1 MFKVV
6 KTYLLIFITSVIIG
20 LYLFEFLLF
29 NNFDKT
35 LIYYEY
41 FKSTGKKF
49 DKRSKLDV
57 FYEKKKYDPH
67 VVIDIPPSLF
77 NNNKNLIPLAGIS
90 NSNTIFCNENGYFSS
105 YLSDR
110 YGFNNPDEEWDKKK
124 IDYILLGDSFV
135 QGACVDRPNDI
146 ASNLRK
152 KNYNVLNF
160 GYATNGPLLQLA
172 SLKEFRPKNVKN
184 VLWFFYEGN
193 DLNDLDREKKSN
205 ILSNY
210 LYNKNFSQNIKDKQD
225 KVDSLSRSKF
235 LEIEKINKKLSLK
248 NNKLK
253 YKLLKFVRLDKTKK
267 ILFKKDSLKNADSG
281 IKKKVEFDYVLFE
294 SILLEAKRV
303 SEIDKSN
310 FYFIYLPWYY
320 RYERGI
326 EAYSYDKI
334 KKIVINNNINFIDM
348 NNLIFEKEKF
358 PLKYFPFRRFGHYNE
373 IGYLKVSNEIIKK
386 TTN

>member
-1 MFKVV
+1 MK
-6 KTYLLIFITSVIIG
+6 
-20 LYLFEFLLF
+20 
-29 NNFDKT
+29 
-35 LIYYEY
+35 
-41 FKSTGKKF
+41 
-49 DKRSKLDV
+49 
-57 FYEKKKYDPH
+57 KKKYDAH

-110 YGFNNPDEEWDKKK
+110 YGFNNPDAEWDKKN

-135 QGACVDRPNDI
+135 QGACVDRPDDI

-193 DLNDLDREKKSN
+193 DLNDLEREKKSN

-210 LYNKNFSQNIKDKQD
+210 LYDKNFSQNIKDKQD

>member
-49 DKRSKLDV
+49 DRRSKLDV

-67 VVIDIPPSLF
+67 AVIDIPPSLF

-110 YGFNNPDEEWDKKK
+110 YGFNNPDAEWDKKN

-193 DLNDLDREKKSN
+193 DLNDLEREKKSN

-210 LYNKNFSQNIKDKQD
+210 LYDKNFSQNIKNKQD

-281 IKKKVEFDYVLFE
+281 IKKVEFDYVLFE

-373 IGYLKVSNEIIKK
+373 IGYLKVSNEIINK

>member
-49 DKRSKLDV
+49 DRRSKLDV

-67 VVIDIPPSLF
+67 AVIDIPPSLF

-110 YGFNNPDEEWDKKK
+110 YGFNNPDVEWDKKN

-152 KNYNVLNF
+152 K
-160 GYATNGPLLQLA
+160 
-172 SLKEFRPKNVKN
+172 
-184 VLWFFYEGN
+184 
-193 DLNDLDREKKSN
+193 
-205 ILSNY
+205 
-210 LYNKNFSQNIKDKQD
+210 
-225 KVDSLSRSKF
+225 
-235 LEIEKINKKLSLK
+235 KL
-248 NNKLK
+248 
-253 YKLLKFVRLDKTKK
+253 
-267 ILFKKDSLKNADSG
+267 
-281 IKKKVEFDYVLFE
+281 
-294 SILLEAKRV
+294 
-303 SEIDKSN
+303 
-310 FYFIYLPWYY
+310 
-320 RYERGI
+320 
-326 EAYSYDKI
+326 
-334 KKIVINNNINFIDM
+334 
-348 NNLIFEKEKF
+348 
-358 PLKYFPFRRFGHYNE
+358 
-373 IGYLKVSNEIIKK
+373 
-386 TTN
+386 

>member
-49 DKRSKLDV
+49 DRRSKLDV

-67 VVIDIPPSLF
+67 AVIDIPPSLF

-110 YGFNNPDEEWDKKK
+110 YGFNNPDVEWDKKN

-193 DLNDLDREKKSN
+193 DLNDLEREKKSN

-210 LYNKNFSQNIKDKQD
+210 LYDKNFSQNIKNKQD

-281 IKKKVEFDYVLFE
+281 IKKVEFDYVLFE

-373 IGYLKVSNEIIKK
+373 IGYLKVSNEIINK

>member
-1 MFKVV
+1 
-6 KTYLLIFITSVIIG
+6 
-20 LYLFEFLLF
+20 
-29 NNFDKT
+29 
-35 LIYYEY
+35 
-41 FKSTGKKF
+41 
-49 DKRSKLDV
+49 
-57 FYEKKKYDPH
+57 
-67 VVIDIPPSLF
+67 
-77 NNNKNLIPLAGIS
+77 
-90 NSNTIFCNENGYFSS
+90 
-105 YLSDR
+105 
-110 YGFNNPDEEWDKKK
+110 
-124 IDYILLGDSFV
+124 
-135 QGACVDRPNDI
+135 
-146 ASNLRK
+146 
-152 KNYNVLNF
+152 
-160 GYATNGPLLQLA
+160 
-172 SLKEFRPKNVKN
+172 
-184 VLWFFYEGN
+184 
-193 DLNDLDREKKSN
+193 
-205 ILSNY
+205 
-210 LYNKNFSQNIKDKQD
+210 
-225 KVDSLSRSKF
+225 

-281 IKKKVEFDYVLFE
+281 IKKVEFDYVLFE

-326 EAYSYDKI
+326 EAYSYNKI

-373 IGYLKVSNEIIKK
+373 IGYLKVSNEIINK